1 MMIRGN
7 LRWVTAA
14 ILMTLAASA
23 AAAERTVALAVA
35 NMTCD
40 SCPYIV
46 ERSLERI
53 DGVVDATV
61 SFEERRASVRFDDAR
76 TKINAL
82 TRATKEAGYPS
93 RVAE

>member
-14 ILMTLAASA
+14 ILMMLAASA
-23 AAAERTVALAVA
+23 TAAERTVTLAVE
-35 NMTCD
+35 NMTCA

-46 ERSLERI
+46 EKSLERG

-76 TKINAL
+76 TSVDAL

-93 RVAE
+93 RVVE